1 MAFTALQFWA
11 ADGTIFPTG
20 EVIQPPQKVL
30 TDVVPK

>member
-1 MAFTALQFWA
+1 MAFTTLQSWA

-30 TDVVPK
+30 KKVVPK